1 MELAAPTKEH
11 ERIIMGCID
20 LAATS
25 APGLTNKT
33 RHELFVIM
41 MCLLELRM
49 PMTGINIDPTGHPRI
64 FIADG
69 QVIYSYTIK
78 FDDTIEP
85 TLRWYLPMNGRRKPY
100 AAAPLTR
107 DNVLLWLQ
115 HLTFY

>member
-1 MELAAPTKEH
+1 MELATLTKEH

-20 LAATS
+20 TAAALAPA
-25 APGLTNKT
+25 LTNKT

-41 MCLLELRM
+41 RCLLELRM
-49 PMTGINIDPTGHPRI
+49 PMIGINIDADGQPRI

-69 QVIYSYTIK
+69 QVIYSYTLQ
-78 FDDTIEP
+78 FDDTTEP
-85 TLRWYLPMNGRRKPY
+85 TLRWYLPMKGLRKPY
-100 AAAPLTR
+100 LATPLTR